1 MSKRAGI
8 ILRSFPKEAMNLFPV
23 QAILCILIAAWGA
36 AMIVLGAVWFNL
48 VWLGLGGAV
57 LLVGLPFLRNLLP
70 DRQ

>member
-1 MSKRAGI
+1 MQVI
-8 ILRSFPKEAMNLFPV
+8 PKEAMNLFPV
-23 QAILCILIAAWGA
+23 QAILSILIAAWGA

-70 DRQ
+70 DRR

>member
-1 MSKRAGI
+1 
-8 ILRSFPKEAMNLFPV
+8 MNFFPV
-23 QAILCILIAAWGA
+23 QAILCVLIAAWGA

-70 DRQ
+70 DRR

>member
-1 MSKRAGI
+1 MQVI
-8 ILRSFPKEAMNLFPV
+8 PKEAMNLFPV
-23 QAILCILIAAWGA
+23 QAIPSILIAAWGA

-70 DRQ
+70 DRR